1 MANTKLFETW
11 TFNRPLPEPFAGEVT
26 NSGKKTSTEPECIS
40 RHNHMAR
47 GKRSTLHA
55 PTIRA
60 LILVSEII
68 EGTVAGAFGL
78 QRENNMVKWYCME
91 YVRTGGT
98 TGETRILLYD
108 PINGKCKGMMKKGTV
123 LSSMPVIGGNNG
135 GSGKEILM
143 LLAYASLEHGM
154 LHDEEFCTAFERF
167 REEQKK
173 GFPNPGEAM
182 TQAFLLCDNLYR
194 RIENSDSLGVDGIP
208 FDNTCIS
215 LGNVPII
222 TQARLESG
230 HYAPTETSF
239 GIFQVL
245 RNSSRRTG
253 STIGMLKNR
262 YRRNFPLT
270 DEEKELVPRLPD
282 NYDVP
287 EEVSDILDAVLNTP
301 MRVFMSAGES
311 GTGKTTNAR
320 MVAQMLGLPYYS
332 FTCGEGTD
340 EVDLVSSMIP
350 NISGMKGEEAAV
362 FPTYKDLMMDPASAL
377 ERVTGTYEEEIDQ
390 ETAFKEILSRIY
402 QKGYEGGMSEKDY
415 IMVESSIVTGCR
427 RPSVVE
433 IQEPSVITK
442 PGTLVRLNGLLDDGA
457 SITLTSGEIVRRN
470 PETVI
475 LLTTNM
481 GYRGCKGFNESVLS
495 RMRMILY
502 SEPLTPEDMVYRIQK
517 KVTALNPGM
526 LKKMADAVC
535 AIQKHCRTEMI
546 TGGVCGY
553 REYED
558 WVWAYLVQKD
568 VRKAA
573 LRTIVAKAAPE
584 EEERKEIY
592 KTQILTRFTEE
603 LAVGSAVAA

>member
-1 MANTKLFETW
+1 MGHTKFFETW
-11 TFNRPLPEPFAGEVT
+11 TFNRPLPEPFASEVAKA
-26 NSGKKTSTEPECIS
+26 GKKTSMEPGSIS
-40 RHNHMAR
+40 KHNHMSR
-47 GKRSTLHA
+47 GKRATLHA
-55 PTIRA
+55 PTLRA
-60 LILVSEII
+60 LIAVSGII
-68 EGTVAGAFGL
+68 DGAVTGAFGL
-78 QRENNMVKWYCME
+78 QSENNRVKWYCME
-91 YVRTGGT
+91 YARAGGT
-98 TGETRILLYD
+98 IRETRILLYD
-108 PINGKCKGMMKKGTV
+108 PINGRCKGMMKTGTV
-123 LSSMPVIGGNNG
+123 HSALPVISDKGV
-135 GSGKEILM
+135 SGKEILM
-143 LLAYASLEHGM
+143 LFAYASLRQGM
-154 LHDEEFCTAFERF
+154 LYDAEFSAAFERF
-167 REEQKK
+167 SEERKK
-173 GFPNPGEAM
+173 GFSNQEEAM

-194 RIENSDSLGVDGIP
+194 RIENSDSLGACGIP
-208 FDNTCIS
+208 FDNSCVS

-230 HYAPTETSF
+230 YYAPTETSF

-245 RNSSRRTG
+245 KTSSRKTGRT
-253 STIGMLKNR
+253 IADLKNK
-262 YRRNFPLT
+262 YKRNFPLT
-270 DEEKELVPRLPD
+270 EEEKNLVPRLPE

-287 EEVSDILDAVLNTP
+287 EEVSDILEAVLDTP

-350 NISGMKGEEAAV
+350 NIGGNKAEETAA
-362 FPTYKDLMMDPASAL
+362 FPTYEDMMMDPASAL
-377 ERVTGTYEEEIDQ
+377 ERVTGIYEDEIDK
-390 ETAFKEILSRIY
+390 ETAFQEILSHIY
-402 QKGYEGGMSEKDY
+402 QKGYQSGQGEKDY

-427 RPSVVE
+427 RPSVIE

-457 SITLTSGEIVRRN
+457 SITLTSGEVVRRN
-470 PETVI
+470 QETVI

-495 RMRMILY
+495 RMRMVLY
-502 SEPLTPEDMVYRIQK
+502 SDPLTSEEMVYRIQK
-517 KVTALNPGM
+517 KVTVLEPGM

-535 AIQKHCRTEMI
+535 AVQKHCRTEMI

-584 EEERKEIY
+584 EEEREEIY

-603 LAVGSAVAA
+603 PAVKAA

>member
-11 TFNRPLPEPFAGEVT
+11 TFNRPLPEPFAAEAIR
-26 NSGKKTSTEPECIS
+26 NGKKTSTESECIS
-40 RHNHMAR
+40 RHNHMTR
-47 GKRSTLHA
+47 GMRATLHA
-55 PTIRA
+55 PTLRA
-60 LILVSEII
+60 LFLVSEIM
-68 EGTVAGAFGL
+68 EGTVTGAFGI
-78 QRENNMVKWYCME
+78 QRENDLVKWYCME
-91 YVRTGGT
+91 YVRAGGIA
-98 TGETRILLYD
+98 GETRVLLFN
-108 PINGKCKGMMKKGTV
+108 PINGKCKGMMKNGTV
-123 LSSMPVIGGNNG
+123 CSSLPVIGGSNG
-135 GSGKEILM
+135 SSGKEILM
-143 LLAYASLEHGM
+143 LLAFASLENGM
-154 LHDEEFCTAFERF
+154 LHDGEFCTAFEHF
-167 REEQKK
+167 SEERKK

-194 RIENSDSLGVDGIP
+194 RIENRDSLGVDGIP
-208 FDNTCIS
+208 FDNTCLS

-230 HYAPTETSF
+230 YYAPTETRF

-245 RNSSRRTG
+245 KNSARRTG
-253 STIGMLKNR
+253 RTISILKNR

-270 DEEKELVPRLPD
+270 DAEKELVPHLPE

-311 GTGKTTNAR
+311 GTGKTTNAK
-320 MVAQMLGLPYYS
+320 MVAQLLGLPYYS

-350 NISGMKGEEAAV
+350 NIGGTTGEDAAV
-362 FPTYKDLMMDPASAL
+362 FPTYKDLMMDPATAL

-390 ETAFKEILSRIY
+390 ETAFKEILSRVY

-457 SITLTSGEIVRRN
+457 SITLTSGEVVRRN

-481 GYRGCKGFNESVLS
+481 GYKGCKGFNESVLS

-502 SEPLTPEDMVYRIQK
+502 SEPLTPEEMVYRIQK
-517 KVTALNPGM
+517 KVTALDIGM
-526 LKKMADAVC
+526 LKRMADAVC
-535 AIQKHCRTEMI
+535 ENQKYCRTEMI

-558 WVWAYLVQKD
+558 GVWACLVQKD

-573 LRTIVAKAAPE
+573 LRTVVAKAAPE
-584 EEERKEIY
+584 EEEREEIY
-592 KTQILTRFTEE
+592 KTQILTRFAEKP
-603 LAVGSAVAA
+603 AASSAAAA

>member
-1 MANTKLFETW
+1 MGNTKLFETW
-11 TFNRPLPEPFAGEVT
+11 TFNRPFPEPFAGEVVKA
-26 NSGKKTSTEPECIS
+26 GKKTSVEPECIS
-40 RHNHMAR
+40 KHNHMTR
-47 GKRSTLHA
+47 GKRATLHA
-55 PTIRA
+55 PTLRA
-60 LILVSEII
+60 LIAVSEIMD
-68 EGTVAGAFGL
+68 GAVTGAFGL
-78 QRENNMVKWYCME
+78 QNDNNTVKRYCME
-91 YVRTGGT
+91 YVRPGGT
-98 TGETRILLYD
+98 IRDTRILIYD
-108 PINGKCKGMMKKGTV
+108 PVNGRCKGMMKTGEV
-123 LSSMPVIGGNNG
+123 LSSMPVISDKG

-143 LLAYASLEHGM
+143 LLSYASLQKG
-154 LHDEEFCTAFERF
+154 LLYDAEFSTAFERF
-167 REEQKK
+167 SEEQKK
-173 GFPNPGEAM
+173 GFPDPAKAM

-194 RIENSDSLGVDGIP
+194 RIENSDSLGTDGIP
-208 FDNTCIS
+208 FDNTCIA

-230 HYAPTETSF
+230 YYAPTETSF
-239 GIFQVL
+239 GIFQL
-245 RNSSRRTG
+245 LKSSFRRTG
-253 STIGMLKNR
+253 RTIADLKDR

-270 DEEKELVPRLPD
+270 EEEKNLIPRLPE
-282 NYDVP
+282 NFDVP
-287 EEVSDILDAVLNTP
+287 EEVSDILEAVLNTP

-320 MVAQMLGLPYYS
+320 MVAQLLGLPYYS

-350 NISGMKGEEAAV
+350 NIGGKSAKETV
-362 FPTYKDLMMDPASAL
+362 PFPTYRDMLMDPASAL
-377 ERVTGTYEEEIDQ
+377 ERVTGTYGEEIDQ
-390 ETAFKEILSRIY
+390 ETAFREILNCIY
-402 QKGYEGGMSEKDY
+402 QKGYQGGQSEKDY
-415 IMVESSIVTGCR
+415 VMVESSIVTGCR
-427 RPSVVE
+427 RPSIIE
-433 IQEPSVITK
+433 LQEPSVITK

-502 SEPLTPEDMVYRIQK
+502 SEPLTSEEMVYRIQK
-517 KVTALNPGM
+517 KVTVLEPGI
-526 LKKMADAVC
+526 LKKMADVVC
-535 AIQKHCRTEMI
+535 AIKKHCRTEMI

-584 EEERKEIY
+584 EEEREEIY
-592 KTQILTRFTEE
+592 KTQILTRFAEE
-603 LAVGSAVAA
+603 PAVKAA

>member
-1 MANTKLFETW
+1 M
-11 TFNRPLPEPFAGEVT
+11 
-26 NSGKKTSTEPECIS
+26 EC
-40 RHNHMAR
+40 AR
-47 GKRSTLHA
+47 TVG
-55 PTIRA
+55 TIR
-60 LILVSEII
+60 
-68 EGTVAGAFGL
+68 
-78 QRENNMVKWYCME
+78 
-91 YVRTGGT
+91 
-98 TGETRILLYD
+98 ETRIILYD
-108 PINGKCKGMMKKGTV
+108 PINGRCKGMMKNGTI
-123 LSSMPVIGGNNG
+123 LSSLPVISDKG

-143 LLAYASLEHGM
+143 LFAYASLKQGM
-154 LHDEEFCTAFERF
+154 LHDTEFAVTFERF
-167 REEQKK
+167 SEERKK
-173 GFPNPGEAM
+173 GFPNPEEAM
-182 TQAFLLCDNLYR
+182 AQAFLLCDNLYR

-208 FDNTCIS
+208 FDNSCIS

-222 TQARLESG
+222 TQARLERG
-230 HYAPTETSF
+230 YYAPTETSF

-245 RNSSRRTG
+245 KSSARKTGRT
-253 STIGMLKNR
+253 IADLKNK
-262 YRRNFPLT
+262 YRRNFLLT
-270 DEEKELVPRLPD
+270 EEERNLVPKLPE

-287 EEVSDILDAVLNTP
+287 EEVSDILEAVLNTP

-350 NISGMKGEEAAV
+350 NIGGTKAVETAV
-362 FPTYKDLMMDPASAL
+362 FPTYEDMMMDPASAL
-377 ERVTGTYEEEIDQ
+377 ERVTGIYEEEIDK
-390 ETAFKEILSRIY
+390 ETAFQEILARIY
-402 QKGYEGGMSEKDY
+402 QKGYQSGQGEKDY

-427 RPSVVE
+427 RPSIIE

-457 SITLTSGEIVRRN
+457 SITLTSGEVVRRN

-495 RMRMILY
+495 RMRMVLY
-502 SEPLTPEDMVYRIQK
+502 SDPLTSEEMVYRIQK
-517 KVTALNPGM
+517 KVTVLEPGM

-535 AIQKHCRTEMI
+535 AVQKHCRTEMI

-584 EEERKEIY
+584 EEEREEIY

-603 LAVGSAVAA
+603 PSVKAA

>member
-11 TFNRPLPEPFAGEVT
+11 TFNRPLPEPFAAEAVR
-26 NSGKKTSTEPECIS
+26 SGKKTSTEPECIS
-40 RHNHMAR
+40 KHNHMTR
-47 GKRSTLHA
+47 GMRATLHA
-55 PTIRA
+55 PTLRA
-60 LILVSEII
+60 LILVSEIM
-68 EGTVAGAFGL
+68 EGTVTGAFGL
-78 QRENNMVKWYCME
+78 LRESDMVKWYCME
-91 YVRTGGT
+91 YVRAGGT
-98 TGETRILLYD
+98 AGETRVLLYD
-108 PINGKCKGMMKKGTV
+108 PVNGRCKGIMKNGTV
-123 LSSMPVIGGNNG
+123 FSSLPVIGGSSG
-135 GSGKEILM
+135 SSGKEILM
-143 LLAYASLEHGM
+143 LLIYASLEDGM
-154 LHDEEFCTAFERF
+154 LHDDEFCTAFAYFSEERK
-167 REEQKK
+167 R
-173 GFPNPGEAM
+173 GFPNPGEVMAK
-182 TQAFLLCDNLYR
+182 AFLLCDNLYR
-194 RIENSDSLGVDGIP
+194 RIENGESLGSDGIP
-208 FDNTCIS
+208 FENSCIS

-230 HYAPTETSF
+230 YYAPTETRF

-245 RNSSRRTG
+245 KNSSGRSGR
-253 STIGMLKNR
+253 TIGLLKNR

-270 DEEKELVPRLPD
+270 DTEKGLVPHLPE

-311 GTGKTTNAR
+311 GTGKTTNAK
-320 MVAQMLGLPYYS
+320 MVAQLLGLPYYS

-350 NISGMKGEEAAV
+350 NIGRTIGKETAV
-362 FPTYKDLMMDPASAL
+362 FPTYQDLMMDPATAL
-377 ERVTGTYEEEIDQ
+377 ERVTGTYEEEINQ
-390 ETAFKEILSRIY
+390 ETAFKEILSRVY
-402 QKGYEGGMSEKDY
+402 QKGYEGGMSERDY

-457 SITLTSGEIVRRN
+457 SITLTSGEVVRRN

-502 SEPLTPEDMVYRIQK
+502 SEPLTSEEMVYRIQK
-517 KVTALNPGM
+517 KVATLEAGI

-535 AIQKHCRTEMI
+535 EIQKYCRSEMI

-553 REYED
+553 RKYED

-584 EEERKEIY
+584 EEEREEIY
-592 KTQILTRFTEE
+592 KTQILTRFTEQP
-603 LAVGSAVAA
+603 AASSAAAA

>member
-1 MANTKLFETW
+1 MGNTKLFETW
-11 TFNRPLPEPFAGEVT
+11 TFNRPLPEPFADEVAKT
-26 NSGKKTSTEPECIS
+26 GKKTSVEPGSLSI
-40 RHNHMAR
+40 HNHMTR
-47 GKRSTLHA
+47 GKRATLHA
-55 PTIRA
+55 PTLRA
-60 LILVSEII
+60 LIAVSEII
-68 EGTVAGAFGL
+68 DGTAAGAFGL
-78 QRENNMVKWYCME
+78 QRENNTVKWYCME

-98 TGETRILLYD
+98 IKDTRILVYD
-108 PINGKCKGMMKKGTV
+108 PINGRCKGMMQTGTV
-123 LSSMPVIGGNNG
+123 LSSLPVISDKG

-143 LLAYASLEHGM
+143 LLSYASLQKG
-154 LHDEEFCTAFERF
+154 LLFDAEFSAAFERF
-167 REEQKK
+167 SEEQKK

-182 TQAFLLCDNLYR
+182 IQAFLLCDNLYR
-194 RIENSDSLGVDGIP
+194 RIENCDSLGIAGIP
-208 FDNTCIS
+208 FDNSCFA

-222 TQARLESG
+222 TQARMESG
-230 HYAPTETSF
+230 YYAPTETSF
-239 GIFQVL
+239 GIFQL
-245 RNSSRRTG
+245 LKNSVRRTG
-253 STIGMLKNR
+253 RTIADLKDK

-270 DEEKELVPRLPD
+270 EAEKDLVPRLPE
-282 NYDVP
+282 NFDVP
-287 EEVSDILDAVLNTP
+287 EEVSDILEAVLNTP

-350 NISGMKGEEAAV
+350 NIGGKKVEEDV
-362 FPTYKDLMMDPASAL
+362 TFPTYRDMIMDPASAL
-377 ERVTGTYEEEIDQ
+377 ERVTGTYEDEVDQ
-390 ETAFKEILSRIY
+390 ETAFREILNRIY
-402 QKGYEGGMSEKDY
+402 QKGYQGGQSEKDY

-427 RPSVVE
+427 RPSIIE

-457 SITLTSGEIVRRN
+457 SITLTSGEIVKRN

-495 RMRMILY
+495 RMRMVLY
-502 SEPLTPEDMVYRIQK
+502 SEPLTSEEMVYRIQK
-517 KVTALNPGM
+517 KVTVLEPGM

-535 AIQKHCRTEMI
+535 AIQKHCRTEII

-568 VRKAA
+568 IRKAA
-573 LRTIVAKAAPE
+573 LRTVVAKAAPE
-584 EEERKEIY
+584 EEEREEIY
-592 KTQILTRFTEE
+592 KTQILTRFAEE
-603 LAVGSAVAA
+603 PAVKAA

>member
-1 MANTKLFETW
+1 MGHTKFFETW
-11 TFNRPLPEPFAGEVT
+11 TFNRPLPEPFAGEVAKA
-26 NSGKKTSTEPECIS
+26 GKKTSVEPESIS
-40 RHNHMAR
+40 KHNHMSR
-47 GKRSTLHA
+47 GKRATLHA
-55 PTIRA
+55 PTLRA
-60 LILVSEII
+60 LIAVSEII
-68 EGTVAGAFGL
+68 DGAVTGAFGL
-78 QRENNMVKWYCME
+78 QSENNMVKWYCME
-91 YVRTGGT
+91 YARTLGT
-98 TGETRILLYD
+98 FRETRILLYD

-123 LSSMPVIGGNNG
+123 LSSLPVISDKG

-143 LLAYASLEHGM
+143 LFAYASLKQG
-154 LHDEEFCTAFERF
+154 LLYDAEFAAAFERF
-167 REEQKK
+167 SEERKK
-173 GFPNPGEAM
+173 GFPNQEEAM

-194 RIENSDSLGVDGIP
+194 RIENSDSLGGDGIP
-208 FDNTCIS
+208 FDNSCVS

-222 TQARLESG
+222 TQARLESSY
-230 HYAPTETSF
+230 YAPTETSF

-245 RNSSRRTG
+245 KSSTRKTGRT
-253 STIGMLKNR
+253 IADLKNK

-270 DEEKELVPRLPD
+270 EEEKSLVPRLPE

-350 NISGMKGEEAAV
+350 NIGGNKAEETAA
-362 FPTYKDLMMDPASAL
+362 FPTYEDMMMDPASAL
-377 ERVTGTYEEEIDQ
+377 ERVTGIYEEEIDK
-390 ETAFKEILSRIY
+390 ETAFQEILSRIY
-402 QKGYEGGMSEKDY
+402 QKGYQSGQGKKDY

-427 RPSVVE
+427 RPSIIE

-457 SITLTSGEIVRRN
+457 SITLTSGEVVRRN

-495 RMRMILY
+495 RMRMVLY
-502 SEPLTPEDMVYRIQK
+502 SDPLTSEEMVYRIQK
-517 KVTALNPGM
+517 KVTVLEPGM

-535 AIQKHCRTEMI
+535 AVQKHCRTEMI

-584 EEERKEIY
+584 EEEREEIY
-592 KTQILTRFTEE
+592 KTQILTRFTEQP
-603 LAVGSAVAA
+603 AASSAVAA

>member
-1 MANTKLFETW
+1 MGHTKFFETW
-11 TFNRPLPEPFAGEVT
+11 TFNRPLPEPFASEVAKA
-26 NSGKKTSTEPECIS
+26 GKKTSMEPGSIS
-40 RHNHMAR
+40 KHNHMSR
-47 GKRSTLHA
+47 GKRATLHA
-55 PTIRA
+55 PTLRA
-60 LILVSEII
+60 LIAVSEII
-68 EGTVAGAFGL
+68 DGAVTGAFGL
-78 QRENNMVKWYCME
+78 QSENGRVKWYCME
-91 YVRTGGT
+91 CARTVGT
-98 TGETRILLYD
+98 IRETRIILYD
-108 PINGKCKGMMKKGTV
+108 PINGRCKGMMKNGTI
-123 LSSMPVIGGNNG
+123 LSSLPVISDKG

-143 LLAYASLEHGM
+143 LFAYASLKQGM
-154 LHDEEFCTAFERF
+154 LHDTEFAVTFERF
-167 REEQKK
+167 SEERKK
-173 GFPNPGEAM
+173 GFPNPEEAM
-182 TQAFLLCDNLYR
+182 AQ
-194 RIENSDSLGVDGIP
+194 
-208 FDNTCIS
+208 FDNSCIS

-222 TQARLESG
+222 TQARLERG
-230 HYAPTETSF
+230 YYAPTETSF

-245 RNSSRRTG
+245 KSSARKTGRT
-253 STIGMLKNR
+253 IADLKNK
-262 YRRNFPLT
+262 YRRNFLLT
-270 DEEKELVPRLPD
+270 EEERNLVPKLPE

-287 EEVSDILDAVLNTP
+287 EAVSDILEAVLNTP

-350 NISGMKGEEAAV
+350 NIGGTKAVETAV
-362 FPTYKDLMMDPASAL
+362 FPTYEDMMMDPASAL
-377 ERVTGTYEEEIDQ
+377 ERVTGIYEEEIDK
-390 ETAFKEILSRIY
+390 ETAFQEILARIY
-402 QKGYEGGMSEKDY
+402 QKGYQSGQGEKDY

-427 RPSVVE
+427 RPSIIE

-457 SITLTSGEIVRRN
+457 SITLTSGEVVRRN

-495 RMRMILY
+495 RMRMVLY
-502 SEPLTPEDMVYRIQK
+502 SDPLTSEEMVYRIQK
-517 KVTALNPGM
+517 KVTVLEPGM

-535 AIQKHCRTEMI
+535 AVQKHCRTEMI

-584 EEERKEIY
+584 EEEREEIY

-603 LAVGSAVAA
+603 PSVKAA

>member
-1 MANTKLFETW
+1 MGHTKFFETW
-11 TFNRPLPEPFAGEVT
+11 TFNRPLPEPFAGEVAKA
-26 NSGKKTSTEPECIS
+26 GKKTSVEPESIS
-40 RHNHMAR
+40 KHNHMSR
-47 GKRSTLHA
+47 GKRATLHA
-55 PTIRA
+55 PTLRA
-60 LILVSEII
+60 LIAVSEII
-68 EGTVAGAFGL
+68 DGAVTGAFGL
-78 QRENNMVKWYCME
+78 QSENNMVKWYCME
-91 YVRTGGT
+91 YARTVGT
-98 TGETRILLYD
+98 IRETRIILYD
-108 PINGKCKGMMKKGTV
+108 PINGRCKGMMKNGTV
-123 LSSMPVIGGNNG
+123 LSSLPVISDKG

-143 LLAYASLEHGM
+143 LFAYASLKQG
-154 LHDEEFCTAFERF
+154 LLYDAEFAATFERF
-167 REEQKK
+167 SEERKK
-173 GFPNPGEAM
+173 GFPNTEKAM
-182 TQAFLLCDNLYR
+182 MQAFLLCDNLYR
-194 RIENSDSLGVDGIP
+194 RIENSDSLGGDGIP
-208 FDNTCIS
+208 FDNSCVS

-230 HYAPTETSF
+230 YYAPTETSF

-245 RNSSRRTG
+245 KTSSRKTGRT
-253 STIGMLKNR
+253 IADLKNK

-270 DEEKELVPRLPD
+270 EEEENLVPRLPE

-287 EEVSDILDAVLNTP
+287 EEVSDILEAVLNTP

-350 NISGMKGEEAAV
+350 NIGGTKAVETAV
-362 FPTYKDLMMDPASAL
+362 FPTYEDMMMDPASAL
-377 ERVTGTYEEEIDQ
+377 ERVTGIYEEEIDK
-390 ETAFKEILSRIY
+390 ETAFQEILARIY
-402 QKGYEGGMSEKDY
+402 QKGYQSGQGEKDY

-427 RPSVVE
+427 RPSIIE

-457 SITLTSGEIVRRN
+457 SITLTSGEVVRRN

-495 RMRMILY
+495 RMRMVLY
-502 SEPLTPEDMVYRIQK
+502 SDPLTSEEMVYRIQK
-517 KVTALNPGM
+517 KITVLEPGM

-584 EEERKEIY
+584 EEEREEIY

-603 LAVGSAVAA
+603 PAVKAA